1 MSDELRLVE
10 AHEPDDPLDAIEASL
25 RHDLDQVR
33 TTLKQRRQDKT
44 DLFAELKV
52 LVAAEETL
60 VSALRAFD
68 RRAHG

>member
-1 MSDELRLVE
+1 MSDDGLHLVE
-10 AHEPDDPLDAIEASL
+10 AAEPDDPLDAIEATL
-25 RHDLDQVR
+25 RQDLADIQL
-33 TTLKQRRQDKT
+33 TLKQRRQDKL

-68 RRAHG
+68 RRGR